1 MEGIPEEYDA
11 IAWKQSYLVFF
22 FRLHE
27 AERALRVSNASLG
40 DSETFPKR
48 PFREKVFLSHTLNKH
63 LKN

>member
-1 MEGIPEEYDA
+1 MMQLHGSKVI
-11 IAWKQSYLVFF
+11 SFF
-22 FRLHE
+22 FFKLHE